1 MPTCGDIDGKPC
13 EWFRKLNCPMA
24 AQHEQNNLATCTDR
38 FIRDQAV
45 CPPVFALLAARK
57 DIGLLTANVSRLTA
71 DIVSLWAMVH
81 AQKEQIGAAAAARD
95 DALAESA
102 KWERAAEAL
111 SATCGAMQV
120 GCPGGDY
127 CGKQASPE
135 LCAPCYLKQALA
147 GTVHREPIKEVP

>member
-1 MPTCGDIDGKPC
+1 MPTCGDLDGNGTPC
-13 EWFRKLNCPMA
+13 EFRDDCYNYEVASALGNADAGEPC
-24 AQHEQNNLATCTDR
+24 LA
-38 FIRDQAV
+38 V
-45 CPPVFALLAARK
+45 VALLEARK

-111 SATCGAMQV
+111 SVTCGAMQV

-135 LCAPCYLKQALA
+135 LCAPCYLKQALD
-147 GTVHREPIKEVP
+147 GTVNRKSLKEVP